1 MNAQIIRLFGMVVL
15 LFGTLVGFTSWRS
28 VVDADELRV
37 HPANARPLLESLRIR
52 KGTILTREGTAVAR
66 DVAQGAGARRVFRRT
81 YPEGDLF
88 GHPIGYS
95 FLRQGASGIEQSYL
109 GELTGQK
116 NEFVGIL
123 DQLRGKRERGDAL
136 RTSLDARGQRTA
148 VQALAGRPGSVV
160 ALEPRTGRVR
170 VMASVPPYDPNQI
183 PERLSSLN
191 RDEENPLVN
200 RATQAQ
206 YPPGSIFK
214 VVTAAAALE
223 SGRYSPQSVVDGR
236 SGIPISGVPLSNFG
250 GQDFGSV
257 DLTTALT
264 RSVNTVW
271 AQVAVDL
278 GPRAMYRTMER
289 FGLNRRPPID
299 LPSDQIATSGIFL
312 EERGLADSPDDGA
325 DIGRVAIGQ
334 GGVLVTPLQ
343 MAMVAG
349 AVANDGVLMKPRI
362 GQQLIDPD
370 GRRNEIDPESERRT
384 MSVEDA
390 RTLRQMMVDVV
401 ESGTGT
407 GARIPGVTVAGKTG
421 TAEIDVQQG
430 INQAWFLAFAPVD
443 SPRIAVVATIERTT
457 ATGGEDALPVV
468 RTVMQELLDR

>member
-1 MNAQIIRLFGMVVL
+1 MNAQIIRLFTMVVL

-28 VVDADELRV
+28 VVDADELRA
-37 HPANARPLLESLRIR
+37 HPANSRPLLESLRIR
-52 KGTILTREGTAVAR
+52 KGTILTRGGTVVAR
-66 DVAQGAGARRVFRRT
+66 DVAHGEGARRVFRRT
-81 YPEGDLF
+81 YPEGSLF

-95 FLRQGASGIEQSYL
+95 FLRQGTAGIEQSYL
-109 GELTGQK
+109 GELTGQE

-123 DQLRGKRERGDAL
+123 DQLQGRRERGDAL
-136 RTSLDARGQRTA
+136 RTALDERGQRTA
-148 VQALAGRPGSVV
+148 FEALAGRPGSVV

-170 VMASVPPYDPNQI
+170 VMASVPPYDPNLV

-191 RDEENPLVN
+191 RDDTNPLVN

-223 SGRYSPQSVVDGR
+223 TGRYSPQSVVDGS
-236 SGIPISGVPLSNFG
+236 SGIPISGVPLRNFG
-250 GQDFGSV
+250 GQDFGQI

-264 RSVNTVW
+264 RSVNTAW

-289 FGLNRRPPID
+289 FGLNSRPPID
-299 LPSDQIATSGIFL
+299 LPADQVATSGVYL
-312 EERGLADSPDDGA
+312 EGRGLADSPDDGA

-343 MAMVAG
+343 MAMVAA
-349 AVANDGVLMKPRI
+349 AVANDGVLMRPRI
-362 GQQLIDPD
+362 GQELIDPD
-370 GRRNEIDPESERRT
+370 GRSSEIEAAAEERA

-390 RTLRQMMVDVV
+390 RALRQMMVNVV
-401 ESGTGT
+401 ESGTGV
-407 GARIPGVTVAGKTG
+407 GARIPGTSVAGKTG

-430 INQAWFLAFAPVD
+430 INQAWFLAFAPVE
-443 SPRIAVVATIERTT
+443 SPRIAVVATIERTR

-468 RTVMQELLDR
+468 RQVMQELLDR